1 MDVLLFCHTQIWL
14 RSPCCANV
22 SLFVW
27 FRSWAN
33 ITHKKEIAS
42 VHFNDLFSAW
52 FIYNDLNKNL
62 SLIYEDLQKKSK
74 QMSGHKLELVN
85 TRHKNVTRNESS
97 KNGHNSSTGNI

>member
-14 RSPCCANV
+14 RSPCHADV

-27 FRSWAN
+27 FRGWAN
-33 ITHKKEIAS
+33 ITYKNKKKRERKEIAS

-62 SLIYEDLQKKSK
+62 SVIYEDLPKKNK
-74 QMSGHKLELVN
+74 QMSG
-85 TRHKNVTRNESS
+85 S
-97 KNGHNSSTGNI
+97 